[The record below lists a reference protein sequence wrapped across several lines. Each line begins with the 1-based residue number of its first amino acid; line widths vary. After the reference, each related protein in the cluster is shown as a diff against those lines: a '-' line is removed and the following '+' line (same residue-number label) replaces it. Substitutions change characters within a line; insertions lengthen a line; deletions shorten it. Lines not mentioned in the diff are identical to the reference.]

1 MLYLVLTARASVGFK
16 HQALSLFEKRL
27 FSAMNVCISGF
38 DVDWHTGWDYVCPSF
53 SLHSVCAVLR
63 IRDRYWK
70 NRPTLCHNGPTIF
83 VLSFPTLSS
92 CSLSPCWWWWWS
104 LSSSPLPLA
113 QRDVLELKLDGRLYT
128 FCCRLAVAFPFSSA
142 NFLYFFSPPLYK
154 LSPHRTASSISFMLF
169 IWLDFITS
177 PIASDLCI
185 RRWFLERL
193 LHYMYLAVS
202 PMPFSLPS
210 FFFGFVWGGEGR
222 RGLCT
227 LPPSTLHAH
236 LEDCLILTTIWWY
249 FQWKFLQGGS
259 SSVETTPSQALT
271 GWICFLFPH
280 FPYSGAFFSILSL
293 CSFGF
298 FFFSCLCACSNKL
311 SVFFVF
317 PWFSHVVPCFDHTL
331 RGSCLGSERV
341 LFEE

>member
-1 MLYLVLTARASVGFK
+1 MSYLVLTARASVGFK
-16 HQALSLFEKRL
+16 HQALSLFENRL
-27 FSAMNVCISGF
+27 FSAINVCISGF
-38 DVDWHTGWDYVCPSF
+38 DVDWHIGWDYVCPSF
-53 SLHSVCAVLR
+53 SLDSVCAVLR

-70 NRPTLCHNGPTIF
+70 NRPTLWHNGPTIF
-83 VLSFPTLSS
+83 VLSFPTPS
-92 CSLSPCWWWWWS
+92 CSLSPWWWWWS

-128 FCCRLAVAFPFSSA
+128 FCCPLPVALPFSSA
-142 NFLYFFSPPLYK
+142 NFLYFFFPLLQTLSPSDCLFYFFHAFYLAWFRHLADCFRPLYTT
-154 LSPHRTASSISFMLF
+154 LIPGAAPSLYVSRGFTDA
-169 IWLDFITS
+169 
-177 PIASDLCI
+177 
-185 RRWFLERL
+185 FLLAL
-193 LHYMYLAVS
+193 L
-202 PMPFSLPS
+202 
-210 FFFGFVWGGEGR
+210 FFGICLGGEGR

-298 FFFSCLCACSNKL
+298 FFFACLCACSNKL